1 VRGREVMRWGM
12 KEIVR
17 TWEMEG
23 MQRCENEDRN
33 ITYHEILRK

>member
-1 VRGREVMRWGM
+1 MRWGM
-12 KEIVR
+12 KKIVR

-23 MQRCENEDRN
+23 MQRFKNEDRN